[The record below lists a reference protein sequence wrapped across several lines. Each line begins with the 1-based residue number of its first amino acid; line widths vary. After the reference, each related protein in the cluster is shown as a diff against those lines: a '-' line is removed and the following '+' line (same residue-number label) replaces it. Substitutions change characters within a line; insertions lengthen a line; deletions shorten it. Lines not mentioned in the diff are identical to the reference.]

1 MCIEKVIAGAL
12 IVIGLFYVAVPH
24 DIHISSGLG
33 FEWTHTMHIMFGLVL
48 FIIAG
53 ILWFSKQKKTR
64 PAARRKA
71 RRRR

>member
-1 MCIEKVIAGAL
+1 MCIEKVIAGVL

-53 ILWFSKQKKTR
+53 ILWFYKQEKTR
-64 PAARRKA
+64 TPARKRK

>member
-12 IVIGLFYVAVPH
+12 IIIGLFYVTMPH
-24 DIHISSGLG
+24 SIHISSGLG

-48 FIIAG
+48 FITAG

-64 PAARRKA
+64 PSARK
-71 RRRR
+71 RRRRK